1 MNNMSYEEENRMRK
15 ESGNQKSVRRAYKDP
30 TADLAIAHVMREVRR
45 KRQKPRER
53 RTRPG
58 GEADAAK

>member
-1 MNNMSYEEENRMRK
+1 MRK